1 MNYSPIEEVALTQ
14 KLVRIEST
22 NPGAFEY
29 KVSDFV
35 YDFLA
40 QTGADVLRHE
50 VKDGRCNIVATLKG
64 EQSGP
69 RLVYICHQDTV
80 PLGDGWHHEAFES
93 FLDARGRLDGLLRG
107 EAVMAYV
114 QRTVCMNTADAIDP
128 DIQPVEVG
136 LAANMWVMYQL
147 QKGCE

>member
-14 KLVRIEST
+14 KLVQIEST

-69 RLVYICHQDTV
+69 RLVYICHQDRSATAGTMTRW
-80 PLGDGWHHEAFES
+80 PPRSLTAGCTAA
-93 FLDARGRLDGLLRG
+93 AR
-107 EAVMAYV
+107 A
-114 QRTVCMNTADAIDP
+114 T
-128 DIQPVEVG
+128 
-136 LAANMWVMYQL
+136 
-147 QKGCE
+147 

>member
-50 VKDGRCNIVATLKG
+50 VKDGR
-64 EQSGP
+64 
-69 RLVYICHQDTV
+69 
-80 PLGDGWHHEAFES
+80 
-93 FLDARGRLDGLLRG
+93 
-107 EAVMAYV
+107 
-114 QRTVCMNTADAIDP
+114 
-128 DIQPVEVG
+128 
-136 LAANMWVMYQL
+136 
-147 QKGCE
+147 

>member
-50 VKDGRCNIVATLKG
+50 VKDGRCNIVATLHLP
-64 EQSGP
+64 SGHRP
-69 RLVYICHQDTV
+69 ARRRLA
-80 PLGDGWHHEAFES
+80 P
-93 FLDARGRLDGLLRG
+93 
-107 EAVMAYV
+107 
-114 QRTVCMNTADAIDP
+114 
-128 DIQPVEVG
+128 
-136 LAANMWVMYQL
+136 
-147 QKGCE
+147 

>member
-14 KLVRIEST
+14 KLIRIEST

-64 EQSGP
+64 ERPASGLHLP
-69 RLVYICHQDTV
+69 SGHRPARRRLA
-80 PLGDGWHHEAFES
+80 P
-93 FLDARGRLDGLLRG
+93 
-107 EAVMAYV
+107 
-114 QRTVCMNTADAIDP
+114 
-128 DIQPVEVG
+128 
-136 LAANMWVMYQL
+136 
-147 QKGCE
+147 

>member
-80 PLGDGWHHEAFES
+80 PLGDGWHHDPLAAEII
-93 FLDARGRLDGLLRG
+93 DGRMYGRGSCD
-107 EAVMAYV
+107 MKS
-114 QRTVCMNTADAIDP
+114 
-128 DIQPVEVG
+128 G
-136 LAANMWVMYQL
+136 LAAGMLAFRSIAAMGKSGSMTFCSSPRWT
-147 QKGCE
+147 KRTS

>member
-14 KLVRIEST
+14 KLIRIEST

-69 RLVYICHQDTV
+69 RLRTPSRSATAGTMTRWQPRSSTAEC
-80 PLGDGWHHEAFES
+80 
-93 FLDARGRLDGLLRG
+93 
-107 EAVMAYV
+107 MA
-114 QRTVCMNTADAIDP
+114 
-128 DIQPVEVG
+128 
-136 LAANMWVMYQL
+136 AAHAT
-147 QKGCE
+147 

>member
-64 EQSGP
+64 EQSGRVWSTSAIRTPSRSATAGTMTRWQP
-69 RLVYICHQDTV
+69 RSSTAGCM
-80 PLGDGWHHEAFES
+80 AA
-93 FLDARGRLDGLLRG
+93 AR
-107 EAVMAYV
+107 A
-114 QRTVCMNTADAIDP
+114 T
-128 DIQPVEVG
+128 
-136 LAANMWVMYQL
+136 
-147 QKGCE
+147 